1 MTPVLFQILF
11 FADQVW
17 NMMLA
22 FDLEESKQVKDLV
35 KYLSSKDETDAKQN
49 LFPEK
54 TDEVQET
61 VLTNPD

>member
-1 MTPVLFQILF
+1 
-11 FADQVW
+11 
-17 NMMLA
+17 MLA